1 MTGRPRGF
9 SFLLVK
15 LLMVLLFGSLWGPPA
30 PAEGQDIRRAQ
41 QQAEAE
47 RTAALEQAAAIR
59 ARILADR
66 AQLVAV
72 VDSLEQRQAALE
84 DELRDLARRENDET
98 RRRGGLQAE
107 WSRRELSFRELSG
120 NVRVAARDL
129 EALLRA
135 SPLTAADPGRLET
148 VAALLGE
155 GYFPD
160 LEDIGDLASAALDEM
175 RRTGQVARR
184 RGVFTGRDG
193 RDTEGEILHLG
204 RFTTVYRVPAEAGF
218 LLWNPD
224 SQRLTALPETPGRG
238 VGRQLSR
245 YLSGQSALVPVDL
258 SGGPALR
265 QIARRPTLW
274 QQIRQGGPIVWPLAA
289 IALLS
294 LLTAIWK
301 AQHLHRVHGSTDR
314 LMPRVKAEAAAGQW
328 SACLAL
334 VSEPAQQQS
343 PVARVVCAGLGVR
356 REAREIQE
364 SVMQEAILHELPLL
378 QRGLAPLAVF
388 GAVAPL
394 LGLLG
399 TVTGMIETFRVI
411 TLHGTG
417 DPKLMSGGISE
428 ALITTEIGLAVAIP
442 VMLAHTWLKRRV
454 DHVIG
459 DMEEQAMH
467 LVNAI
472 DRRREQREQ
481 REQRAETGG
490 TDRDATRGQ
499 ERGDA

>member
-1 MTGRPRGF
+1 MTTSRIVTG
-9 SFLLVK
+9 LTV
-15 LLMVLLFGSLWGPPA
+15 LMIILSLTAGLAPTPA
-30 PAEGQDIRRAQ
+30 PAQDIREAQ
-41 QQAEAE
+41 RQAEAE
-47 RTAALEQAAAIR
+47 RQAAREQAEAVR
-59 ARILADR
+59 ARILADQSR
-66 AQLVAV
+66 LTAV
-72 VDSLEQRQAALE
+72 VDSLEGRQAALE
-84 DELRDLARRENDET
+84 AELSDLVRREAAAT
-98 RRRGGLQAE
+98 QRRERLEEE
-107 WSRRELSFRELSG
+107 WSNQELSFRELSG

-129 EALLRA
+129 ESLLRS
-135 SPLTAADPGRLET
+135 SPLSATASGRLET
-148 VAALLGE
+148 VAALLRE

-160 LEDIGDLASAALDEM
+160 LEDISDLAAVALDEL
-175 RRTGQVARR
+175 RRTGQVAMR
-184 RGVFTGRDG
+184 RGVFSGRDG

-204 RFTTVYRVPAEAGF
+204 RFTTVYRTPEETGY

-224 SQRLTALPETPGRG
+224 SQQLTALPEPPEGG
-238 VGRQLSR
+238 VARQLAR
-245 YLSGQSALVPVDL
+245 YLAGESSLVPVDL

-274 QQIRQGGPIVWPLAA
+274 QQVQQGGPIVWPLAV

-294 LLTAIWK
+294 LLTTLWK
-301 AQHLHRVHGSTDR
+301 AQHLHRVHGNTDR
-314 LMPRVKAEAAAGQW
+314 IMPRIKDAAGKGDW
-328 SACLAL
+328 PACRSL
-334 VSEPAQQQS
+334 VDEQVRRQS
-343 PVARVVCAGLGVR
+343 PVARVVSAGLDVR
-356 REAREIQE
+356 HESREIQE
-364 SVMQEAILHELPLL
+364 SVLQEAILHELPLL

-442 VMLAHTWLKRRV
+442 VLLVHTWLKRRV

-467 LVNAI
+467 LVNTI
-472 DRRREQREQ
+472 DRQRE
-481 REQRAETGG
+481 
-490 TDRDATRGQ
+490 D
-499 ERGDA
+499 RGDG